1 MTHYF
6 ISDLHL
12 QTSHPKM
19 TEGFLQLL
27 TRLQGAESLY
37 ILGDFFEVWI
47 GDDYDDPMVSSIK
60 SGLKQLSESGTS
72 VYLMHG
78 NRDFLLG
85 NTFAEQAGATLMD
98 EGTVITIGNQQ
109 ALLMHGDSLCTLD
122 TAYMQMRAMFRNPE
136 WQAQIRN
143 CRRDRQTRPQIHLKK
158 DTFRQGW
165 NATFTAYPVYRRHQ
179 QGRGDRA

>member
-72 VYLMHG
+72 V
-78 NRDFLLG
+78 
-85 NTFAEQAGATLMD
+85 
-98 EGTVITIGNQQ
+98 
-109 ALLMHGDSLCTLD
+109 
-122 TAYMQMRAMFRNPE
+122 
-136 WQAQIRN
+136 
-143 CRRDRQTRPQIHLKK
+143 
-158 DTFRQGW
+158 
-165 NATFTAYPVYRRHQ
+165 
-179 QGRGDRA
+179 